1 MRRKGTV
8 IEMRL
13 KTLELQGFKSF
24 PDKTVISFD
33 RGITVVVGP
42 NGSGKSNISDAMRWV
57 LGEMSSKNI
66 RGGKMED
73 VVFAGSQKRS
83 PMGYAEV
90 SVTFDNTEEGG
101 KVLSMAEYDEVT
113 VTRRYYRVGE
123 SEYFINRKAVR
134 LKDIHELFMGT
145 GLGRDGYSIIGQGKI
160 AEIISQK
167 NDERRAIFEEAAG
180 IAKYRYQKTEAT
192 KKLDAT
198 SENLVRLEDIAS
210 VLSERVGPLE
220 KESEKAK
227 KYLEI
232 RDAKMAVDISLS
244 LYDIDHTKADAD
256 ELSAKLVLS
265 KAELDRADETRADIE
280 RAEEKAR
287 DDDMKNKIE
296 SERLTA
302 EILSLS
308 GELHENESQ
317 IKLAENDAAHLR
329 ELIASSGE
337 RIRASEESAAA
348 ARAEYERLSHD
359 LDRVRTAHGELTKK
373 SSAAQETVGHYEDE
387 LSENERQRVGCE
399 TRIAELRAAQ
409 TDAVVAESVAAA
421 QKASDLEKLDELRET
436 IEKHEA
442 DIRMLDDRL
451 GLAEEK
457 IAGYVEKENGIKA
470 GLDEIAAAK
479 AEYERRM
486 AEAAGRKNNLF
497 LEISQRRHKIQ
508 NLVRMEELLEGYS
521 GAVRFVVSEHK
532 AGKIRLSDGSPVKIY
547 GPVSKLVT
555 VPAAYQTALEIAFG
569 QSLQNIVCEDEQSAK
584 AAIAYLKKK
593 NAGRAT
599 FYPVSTMR
607 GTEVAASEIPEN
619 VREGFISAAS
629 ALVSCEDK
637 FRGIVRSLTGR
648 VLVAKDIECANR
660 IARAM
665 NFRYRIV
672 TLDGQVINAGGSF
685 TGGSV
690 SAEGGMLSRR
700 AQIERLGEEVAL
712 YEKQLK
718 EAEGAI
724 ETLTSQLEEAKKKED
739 GVLSSASV
747 LKTLHDAEQT
757 QLTVLKSNRQ
767 SQADTL
773 EMLRAELA
781 AVRSKAAKAETDIDG
796 ISKKKTGFTEELER
810 TEKTLTELAAERTSL
825 MEGLEAAKSAL
836 SAVSVDAAK
845 EEANLGMLSQMYEA
859 AARRVSEI
867 ESSMEELRI
876 SAAQAEEKIRNGAK
890 EAEEIRAKSAEVE
903 ERLRL
908 CERKKGELS
917 EASLEIEKRLSE
929 LRVKSRD
936 IIDRRDLLYRTHT
949 KLESEYENLRERQ
962 EKLIS
967 FLWDEYE
974 LTYSDASRRCAEKIT
989 EKTRSEAVA
998 AQTKYKNQLR
1008 ALGSVNVNAIEEYKE
1023 VKKQFDE
1030 LTEQIADLKASKE
1043 DLLNIISTLEETMKS
1058 DFLAAVEEIG
1068 ANFSQV
1074 FTELFGG
1081 GRAEL
1086 RLSDPENVLESG
1098 IDINVAPPGKVIK
1111 NMSLLSGGEQAFVA
1125 IALYFAILKVN
1136 PTPFCILD
1144 EIEAAL
1150 DEVNVDKFADY
1161 VKKYSDKTQFVIIT
1175 HRRGTME
1182 AAERLYGVTMHE
1194 KGISDV
1200 ISIDVSEIEQ
1210 KIGVTLH

>member
-1 MRRKGTV
+1 
-8 IEMRL
+8 MRL

-90 SVTFDNTEEGG
+90 SVTFDNTEEEG
-101 KVLSMAEYDEVT
+101 KVLSMAEYDEIT

-123 SEYFINRKAVR
+123 SKYFINRKAVR

-180 IAKYRYQKTEAT
+180 IAKYRYQKTEAA

-198 SENLVRLEDIAS
+198 SENLVRLEDIAG

-220 KESEKAK
+220 RESEKAK

-287 DDDMKNKIE
+287 GDDMKNKIE

-317 IKLAENDAAHLR
+317 IKLVENDAAHLR

-348 ARAEYERLSHD
+348 ARTEYERLSHD
-359 LDRVRTAHGELTKK
+359 LDRVRTAHGELAKK
-373 SSAAQETVGHYEDE
+373 SAAAQETVGHYEDE

-421 QKASDLEKLDELRET
+421 QKASDLEKLGELRET

-451 GLAEEK
+451 GVAEEK

-486 AEAAGRKNNLF
+486 AEAAERKNNLF

-532 AGKIRLSDGSPVKIY
+532 AGKIRLSDGSPLKLY

-607 GTEVAASEIPEN
+607 GTEVAVSEIPEN
-619 VREGFISAAS
+619 VREGFVSAAS

-660 IARAM
+660 IARAL

-700 AQIERLGEEVAL
+700 AQIERLGEEAAL
-712 YEKQLK
+712 YEKQMK
-718 EAEGAI
+718 ETEAEI
-724 ETLTSQLEEAKKKED
+724 ETLASQIEAAKKKED

-767 SQADTL
+767 AQADTL

-781 AVRSKAAKAETDIDG
+781 AVQSKAAKAETDIDG

-810 TEKTLTELAAERTSL
+810 MERMLTELAAERTSL
-825 MEGLEAAKSAL
+825 MEGLEAAKTAL

-867 ESSMEELRI
+867 ESTIEKLRI
-876 SAAQAEEKIRNGAK
+876 SAAQAEEKIRSGAK
-890 EAEEIRAKSAEVE
+890 EAEDVRAKSAELE

-949 KLESEYENLRERQ
+949 RLESEYENLRERQ

-1068 ANFSQV
+1068 VNFGQV